1 MNYRRGYALETIL
14 NSEETYYLKVT
25 MVLKKTLDFEGTGK
39 KDEEENI
46 TRSRKL
52 KGEERKSFGQFNRTI
67 W

>member
-1 MNYRRGYALETIL
+1 
-14 NSEETYYLKVT
+14 